1 MFHLQIYDI
10 LVTKTLN
17 GFIIS
22 ARVNVRFVL
31 PKEAA
36 DLFESRL
43 SEKTLLAPGTK
54 FSFYRHRKK
63 DFNPFFEMDDA
74 IICVDG
80 KGLLG
85 AMGCEYNADGVEC
98 SSTSREASLY

>member
-1 MFHLQIYDI
+1 M
-10 LVTKTLN
+10 
-17 GFIIS
+17 S
-22 ARVNVRFVL
+22 
-31 PKEAA
+31 
-36 DLFESRL
+36 DLFGSRF
-43 SEKTLLAPGTK
+43 SEKALLAPGTK

-63 DFNPFFEMDDA
+63 DFIPFFEMDDD

-85 AMGCEYNADGVEC
+85 AMGCEYNAVGVDC